1 MCGRQGY
8 AAKCDI
14 NYVRKEVF
22 DNENVPAEIQNRKA

>member
-8 AAKCDI
+8 AAVSNI
-14 NYVRKEVF
+14 NYVRKEVI